1 MLFKSRKAFSTLE
14 PSTFNLAHFKQCQSV
29 FNGKYAHPEPSRG
42 SFQQITLSLI
52 HHLWHLATFCLQLLK
67 QPACFRLHLDRE
79 IPFSTLV
86 SHFLSRPRGVKFWV
100 LGSPL
105 QAGVGR
111 TLCRQGGRCPAHGSQ
126 HRWCSWCSPWQLQ
139 CIKLTWCPHAFT
151 KIQAASTDLGL
162 NVREA
167 APSDDRDE
175 DLGHVCESLKHL
187 NIEQCSHH
195 IWPVWPFPNTSF
207 VAGGRT
213 VRSGWAPWGARVP
226 S

>member
-1 MLFKSRKAFSTLE
+1 MLFKSRILFSTSEL
-14 PSTFNLAHFKQCQSV
+14 STFNLAHFKQCQSV

-126 HRWCSWCSPWQLQ
+126 HRWCSWCSPLE
-139 CIKLTWCPHAFT
+139 TVVMSWCPQVTCLHNDPILTLALISGRQRPVMTET
-151 KIQAASTDLGL
+151 KTSGMSASLWSTWTLNSVHTIIDQFDLFQIPL
-162 NVREA
+162 
-167 APSDDRDE
+167 
-175 DLGHVCESLKHL
+175 L
-187 NIEQCSHH
+187 
-195 IWPVWPFPNTSF
+195 
-207 VAGGRT
+207 
-213 VRSGWAPWGARVP
+213 
-226 S
+226 